1 LIQISVIINEMSV
14 IQDTS
19 YRLYRP
25 KLIFAE
31 KPTANKVLKIKT
43 KSMSIDINYGYI
55 RSRA

>member
-1 LIQISVIINEMSV
+1 MSV